1 VRVAVAHADPVG
13 GVTSGAVPGFVA
25 ATTWRDLPADVKER
39 ARLCLLDDLGA
50 LLAGLSAPIAGITA
64 GVARRVWGGDEA
76 TIFFDGARAGAA
88 GAAFANASAAN
99 GTDVDDCALYTW
111 GHPGAQLFPAA
122 LAVAEREALPGA
134 ALLTGLVVGY
144 EVAFRA
150 GRCMHDAEAYY
161 RSCGSWGSLACAATA
176 ANLLKMSEA
185 EVHHAL
191 GIAEYHAPDAPM
203 MRDVDAPAMV
213 KHACGWGAMTGVAAA
228 QLAAAG
234 FTGIPSLL
242 ADECYAAWV
251 NDIGETYLI
260 TSGVMWKKHSCCG
273 WAHPALHA
281 LRRLKER
288 EPFAAGDVKRI
299 VVTAYRDAVRLGV
312 RLPATTEEAQF
323 NLAWPLAAWLVDGEI
338 SPAQVLEPRLR
349 DAQVRGLAAV
359 IEARE
364 SREFTRLY
372 DLSEA
377 NDPDGAE
384 LAQVV
389 VELADGRRLDSGPVR
404 SEVYAEEGWDR
415 QRMAAKFRWLTAPVL
430 SSSSLDGLVEM
441 VWGLDDVADAREL
454 VRAIDD
460 GLRRRD
466 A

>member
-1 VRVAVAHADPVG
+1 MM
-13 GVTSGAVPGFVA
+13 SGSWPRFVA
-25 ATTWRDLPADVKER
+25 TTTWEDLPLAVQER

-50 LLAGLSAPIAGITA
+50 LLAGLATPIASITA
-64 GVARRVWGGDEA
+64 GVAGRVWGGDEA
-76 TIFFDGARAGAA
+76 TIVVDGARASVA

-99 GTDVDDCALYTW
+99 GTDIDDCALYTW

-122 LAVAEREALPGA
+122 LAVAERAALPGA
-134 ALLTGLVVGY
+134 DLLAGMVVGY

-176 ANLLKMSEA
+176 ANLLKLSEA

-203 MRDVDAPAMV
+203 MRDIDAPAMV

-234 FTGIPSLL
+234 FTGIPSIL
-242 ADECYAAWV
+242 ADDRYAAWV
-251 NDIGETYLI
+251 DDIGSTYLI
-260 TSGVMWKKHSCCG
+260 TSGMMWKQYSCCA

-281 LRRLKER
+281 LQTLRER
-288 EPFAAGDVKRI
+288 EPFSAADVRRI
-299 VVTAYRDAVRLGV
+299 VVTGYRDAVRLGV
-312 RLPATTEEAQF
+312 RLPVTTEEAQF
-323 NLAWPLAAWLVDGEI
+323 NAAWPLAAWLVDGEV
-338 SPAQVLEPRLR
+338 SPAQVLEPRLS
-349 DAQVRGLAAV
+349 DPSVRGLAAL
-359 IEARE
+359 IEVRE
-364 SREFTRLY
+364 SQEFTRLY

-377 NDPDGAE
+377 NDSDGAE
-384 LAQVV
+384 MAQVE

-404 SEVYAEEGWDR
+404 FEVYAEEGWDR
-415 QRMAAKFRWLTAPVL
+415 ARMEAKFRWLATPVVPPAYV
-430 SSSSLDGLVEM
+430 DRLVDMIWAFEE
-441 VWGLDDVADAREL
+441 VPDAAEL
-454 VRAIDD
+454 IRLVIA
-460 GLRRRD
+460 GLRPGR